1 MPENHEDGIYSS
13 IKRLVTAAGITCAL
27 VALGPASVAFAG
39 PFPTGSA
46 GSDGGGES
54 EQTPQPGT
62 STASVDSMRGQVL
75 ELVNRERVG
84 AGCKPVQSDG
94 TLQTAAQRHSDDM
107 AARGFFDH
115 VNPSGV
121 GPGGRIEAAG
131 YRWSTYGENIARGQE
146 SAAAVMAGWMKSPG
160 HKANILNCA
169 FTQLGTGVTL
179 GSGGP
184 WWTQN
189 FGAPA

>member
-1 MPENHEDGIYSS
+1 MKIERAVAI
-13 IKRLVTAAGITCAL
+13 AGIAAL
-27 VALGPASVAFAG
+27 IGLAPTSVALAG
-39 PFPTGSA
+39 PFSSGSA
-46 GSDGGGES
+46 GSDEGGGG
-54 EQTPQPGT
+54 TDQPGT
-62 STASVDSMRGQVL
+62 ATSVDTLRAQVL
-75 ELVNRERVG
+75 DLVNRERRA
-84 AGCKPVQSDG
+84 AGCAPVRTASK
-94 TLQTAAQRHSDDM
+94 LQTAAQRHSDDM

-131 YRWSTYGENIARGQE
+131 YTWRTYGENIARGQDT
-146 SAAAVMAGWMKSPG
+146 AAAVMTGWMNSPG
-160 HKANILNCA
+160 HKANILNCG
-169 FTQLGTGVTL
+169 FTELGTGVTL

>member
-1 MPENHEDGIYSS
+1 MSFKQAIA
-13 IKRLVTAAGITCAL
+13 LAAISGAL
-27 VALGPASVAFAG
+27 VALGPAVASAG
-39 PFPTGSA
+39 PLSSGSA
-46 GSDGGGES
+46 GSGEGGGT
-54 EQTPQPGT
+54 EQAPEPGA
-62 STASVDSMRGQVL
+62 STGSVDAIRAQVL
-75 ELVNRERVG
+75 DLVNRARAS
-84 AGCKPVQSDG
+84 AGCGPVRTDG
-94 TLQTAAQRHSDDM
+94 KLQTAAQRHSDDM

-115 VNPSGV
+115 VNPSGI

-131 YRWSTYGENIARGQE
+131 YRWSTYGENIARGQQ
-146 SAAAVMAGWMKSPG
+146 SAAEVMTGWMNSPG
-160 HKANILNCA
+160 HRANILNCA

>member
-1 MPENHEDGIYSS
+1 M
-13 IKRLVTAAGITCAL
+13 VTAVGISCAL
-27 VALGPASVAFAG
+27 VALGPAPIVFAG
-39 PFPTGSA
+39 PFSSGSA
-46 GSDGGGES
+46 GSDGGGGNET
-54 EQTPQPGT
+54 EQPGT
-62 STASVDSMRGQVL
+62 STASVDSMRAQVL
-75 ELVNRERVG
+75 ELVNRERAN
-84 AGCKPVQSDG
+84 AGCRPVQSNAA
-94 TLQTAAQRHSDDM
+94 LQTAAQRHSDDM
-107 AARGFFDH
+107 AARDFFDH

-131 YRWSTYGENIARGQE
+131 YRWSTYGENIARGQD
-146 SAAAVMAGWMKSPG
+146 SATAVMAGWMKSPG

-179 GSGGP
+179 GSDGP

>member
-1 MPENHEDGIYSS
+1 MS
-13 IKRLVTAAGITCAL
+13 IKRVVAAAGISCAL
-27 VALGPASVAFAG
+27 VAFGPAAVAFAG
-39 PFPTGSA
+39 PFSSGSA
-46 GSDGGGES
+46 GSDGGGGET
-54 EQTPQPGT
+54 EQAPQPGT
-62 STASVDSMRGQVL
+62 PTASVDAMRTQVL
-75 ELVNRERVG
+75 ELVNRERAG
-84 AGCKPVQSDG
+84 AGCKPVQANAQ
-94 TLQTAAQRHSDDM
+94 LQTAAQRHSDDM

-131 YRWSTYGENIARGQE
+131 YKWSTYGENIARGQE
-146 SAAAVMAGWMKSPG
+146 SAAAVMTGWMNSPG

-169 FTQLGTGVTL
+169 FTQLGTGVKL

-189 FGAPA
+189 FGTPA